1 VTTSISKDGSGFM
14 LLSSMCLP
22 RPLADVFSFFADARN
37 LQRITPPS
45 LSFDVLTEGPIEMS
59 QGTRIDYRL
68 RVHKI
73 PLRWQSEITTWD
85 PPFRFVDEQRKG
97 PYRWWIHE
105 HTFQEQDGSTMIQ
118 DRVRYSVLGGRLVN
132 RFLVGRDLRSIFAFR
147 SQALHGIFADE
158 TTAEALGNDG

>member
-1 VTTSISKDGSGFM
+1 MTTSISKDGSGFM
-14 LLSSMCLP
+14 LLSNMCLP

>member
-1 VTTSISKDGSGFM
+1 MTTSISKDGSGFL
-14 LLSSMCLP
+14 LLSRMCLP

-45 LSFDVLTEGPIEMS
+45 LSFDVLAEGPIEMS

-68 RVHKI
+68 RVHRI
-73 PLRWQSEITTWD
+73 PLRWQSEITTWE

-105 HTFQEQDGSTMIQ
+105 HTFQKQDGSTLIQ

-132 RFLVGRDLRSIFAFR
+132 RFLVGRDLHSIFAFR
-147 SQALHGIFADE
+147 SQALRSIFSEE
-158 TTAEALGNDG
+158 TTAEALGADG